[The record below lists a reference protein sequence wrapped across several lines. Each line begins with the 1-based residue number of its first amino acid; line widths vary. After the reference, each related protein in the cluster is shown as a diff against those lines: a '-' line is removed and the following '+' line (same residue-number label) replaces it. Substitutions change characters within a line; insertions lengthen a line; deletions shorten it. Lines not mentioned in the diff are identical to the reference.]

1 LLREGGVKVREGMKP
16 PLSNLFPLS
25 KSGEG
30 DTGGEVPILKEG
42 SLKNQGFFR
51 VKRG

>member
-1 LLREGGVKVREGMKP
+1 MLTFLFRSLRGAVAPLLKT
-16 PLSNLFPLS
+16 FPLS

-51 VKRG
+51 VKKG